1 MRAQVKILG
10 DGTQELTTIV
20 TNRLQDELGVTTA
33 SVAPTRAMVGRGGAR
48 VATRIAPIVEKKLI
62 VCTLLLNLLL
72 FLRLYYNHNKNT
84 WKEK

>member
-1 MRAQVKILG
+1 
-10 DGTQELTTIV
+10 
-20 TNRLQDELGVTTA
+20 
-33 SVAPTRAMVGRGGAR
+33 
-48 VATRIAPIVEKKLI
+48 VEKKLI